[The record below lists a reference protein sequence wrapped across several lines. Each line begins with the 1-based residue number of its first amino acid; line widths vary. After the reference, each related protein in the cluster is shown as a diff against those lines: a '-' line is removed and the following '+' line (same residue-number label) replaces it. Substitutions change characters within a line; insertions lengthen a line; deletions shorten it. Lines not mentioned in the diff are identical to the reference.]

1 MTSQR
6 VFLLTVLAM
15 LAFAGNGILGRLA
28 LTGTAIDPV
37 TFTAIRLVCGASVLT
52 LLPRFRGRRPVAR
65 RDLPAAIYL
74 FVYMAA
80 VSFAYGAM
88 PVATGA
94 LLLFGTVQATMI
106 IAGLVGGEALN
117 VRQVGGFML
126 AVGGLVSLLL
136 PGLARPPIAGVAT
149 AVAGGIARGIYS
161 LRGRQVADPEA
172 ASAGNF
178 LIAALLAVLVSASV
192 LPWSHWDASGAA
204 LAALS
209 GGLTSGIGY
218 LVWYAALRG
227 LSSTHA
233 AVVQLSVPIL
243 IAVGGIT
250 FLGESVSVR
259 FVFASTVTMGGIALV
274 ILERAQRRSLK
285 SI

>member
-1 MTSQR
+1 
-6 VFLLTVLAM
+6 
-15 LAFAGNGILGRLA
+15 
-28 LTGTAIDPV
+28 
-37 TFTAIRLVCGASVLT
+37 
-52 LLPRFRGRRPVAR
+52 
-65 RDLPAAIYL
+65 
-74 FVYMAA
+74 
-80 VSFAYGAM
+80 
-88 PVATGA
+88 
-94 LLLFGTVQATMI
+94 
-106 IAGLVGGEALN
+106 
-117 VRQVGGFML
+117 
-126 AVGGLVSLLL
+126 
-136 PGLARPPIAGVAT
+136 
-149 AVAGGIARGIYS
+149 
-161 LRGRQVADPEA
+161 
-172 ASAGNF
+172 
-178 LIAALLAVLVSASV
+178 V